1 MPSYK
6 TDTLPDL
13 KTQTSSPPIDPW
25 IDYTVIPQSASDRQ
39 GLSWS
44 ILVPVALL
52 FFAAMPDAMFAPIL
66 KQIFIDRFQISDSAA
81 HLFMAVNIIGV
92 IGGVAALKWL
102 RGFMKPMA
110 ILLLAALIEAVLFL
124 VMGLLTA
131 IPISFSALLLVRVVE
146 GSTDLI
152 LLAVPL
158 TIIANQMG
166 GNRKTQGFG
175 LGATTIILALS
186 VGAFVGGYIASS
198 AVFVWAAAL
207 TMVIAIIALMH
218 IRSSSI
224 ATNPLTTDSKKQS
237 SRNRISKRAYC
248 GAWLLASDRAL
259 AALLATTVP
268 IALAT
273 AGIQPATS
281 GIAIGLCLLI
291 MAIGSWPA
299 GWLADQTSPR
309 QIRIVFSITYACG
322 FLLLAIGPLQ
332 EPGWLFF
339 SFVIIGIGAAGLM
352 PTALSLGSDRHA
364 STSEVAA
371 MQGASQIGYTIAVL
385 AAAALL
391 LATTGLMAYKMILF
405 IAIGVFLVINLAA
418 MNALKRIN
426 AKQATNDKSTTATS
440 QESSYTSFSFEPLD
454 EAIFFEAHD
463 HDKDSRHVEIETRQV
478 NRFKPETP
486 VPASNP

>member
-1 MPSYK
+1 MS
-6 TDTLPDL
+6 DL
-13 KTQTSSPPIDPW
+13 KTRTSSPPIDPW
-25 IDYTVIPQSASDRQ
+25 IDYTVIPHSVSDRQ

-44 ILVPVALL
+44 ILIPIALL
-52 FFAAMPDAMFAPIL
+52 FFAAIPDAMFAPIL
-66 KQIFIDRFQISDSAA
+66 KQLFIDRFQISDSAA

-102 RGFMKPMA
+102 RGFMKPMT

-124 VMGLLTA
+124 VMGL
-131 IPISFSALLLVRVVE
+131 PIGFNALLLVRVFE

-158 TIIANQMG
+158 TLIANQMG
-166 GNRKTQGFG
+166 GSRKTQGFG
-175 LGATTIILALS
+175 LGATTIILALGF
-186 VGAFVGGYIASS
+186 GAVLGGYIASP
-198 AVFVWAAAL
+198 AVFIWAAAL
-207 TMVIAIIALMH
+207 TMVIALIALTQ
-218 IRSSSI
+218 IRRSST
-224 ATNPLTTDSKKQS
+224 ATHQLTTGSEKQS
-237 SRNRISKRAYC
+237 SRTGISKRAYC
-248 GAWLLASDRAL
+248 GASLLASDRAL

-273 AGIQPATS
+273 ADVQPATS

-299 GWLADQTSPR
+299 GWLADRTSPR
-309 QIRIVFSITYACG
+309 KIRIVFSIIYACG
-322 FLLLAIGPLQ
+322 FFLLAIGPLQ
-332 EPGWLFF
+332 ESGWLFF

-391 LATTGLMAYKMILF
+391 LVTTGLPAYKMILF

-418 MNALKRIN
+418 MTALKRIS
-426 AKQATNDKSTTATS
+426 AKQRTTNGSSSIMPGQST
-440 QESSYTSFSFEPLD
+440 YTSFSFEPLD
-454 EAIFFEAHD
+454 EAVFFAADD
-463 HDKDSRHVEIETRQV
+463 HDKDSGHVEIETRRM
-478 NRFKPETP
+478 NRLQPEPP
-486 VPASNP
+486 VPASNH